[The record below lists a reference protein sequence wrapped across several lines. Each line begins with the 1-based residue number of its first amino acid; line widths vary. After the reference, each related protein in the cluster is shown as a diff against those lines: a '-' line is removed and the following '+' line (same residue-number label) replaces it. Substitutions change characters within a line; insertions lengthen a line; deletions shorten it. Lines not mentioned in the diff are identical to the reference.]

1 MKIIIT
7 EEQYGKL
14 TKEKLRK
21 LCYDVWNKQKKR
33 GEEPHIDDVIYV
45 VSGIRRDTN
54 EDYTI
59 IRPIWYEYNG
69 GFNNLAD
76 RIVDEIEGKIF
87 GLKSNYGNIDTKI
100 KVGEIF
106 LNSFYG
112 TPKSIN
118 ISVEVDDQGTM
129 DFIMYDEDTDN
140 EINVNDTI
148 EAAYMEALSNYESS
162 DFKGYLEGE
171 VYESL
176 SKKIEKYGIP
186 IEVSVELSAF

>member
-7 EEQYGKL
+7 EQQYSMLSKDNL
-14 TKEKLRK
+14 KK
-21 LCYDVWNKQKKR
+21 LCYFIWDKQKKR
-33 GEEPHIDDVIYV
+33 GEEPHIDDVIYD

-59 IRPIWYEYNG
+59 IRPIWYKYNG
-69 GFNNLAD
+69 GFENLAN
-76 RIVDEIEGKIF
+76 RLVDEIEGEIF
-87 GLKSNYGNIDTKI
+87 DLKSNYGNIDTKI

-118 ISVEVDDQGTM
+118 IHVEIDDQGTM
-129 DFIMYDEDTDN
+129 DFVMYEEGTDN

-148 EAAYMEALSNYESS
+148 DAAYMEALSNYESS

-171 VYESL
+171 VYDSL
-176 SKKIEKYGIP
+176 SKKLEKYGIP
-186 IEVSVELSAF
+186 IEVSVELSSF

>member
-87 GLKSNYGNIDTKI
+87 CLKSNYGNIDTKI
-100 KVGEIF
+100 KFGEIF
-106 LNSFYG
+106 LN
-112 TPKSIN
+112 
-118 ISVEVDDQGTM
+118 
-129 DFIMYDEDTDN
+129 
-140 EINVNDTI
+140 
-148 EAAYMEALSNYESS
+148 
-162 DFKGYLEGE
+162 
-171 VYESL
+171 
-176 SKKIEKYGIP
+176 
-186 IEVSVELSAF
+186 